1 MKKLIFFSCMALA
14 VAGCSNRATKDETTA
29 TDSSGSAATAAA
41 ATTSEKLE
49 YPYML
54 SKPYQN
60 WQAGNQQNAI
70 TVMKGLKAFENGDID
85 ACMASFGDSVEL
97 RFDYLHTKLSND
109 SLKKWFTKQRA
120 NYASL
125 TVKMDDW
132 EPVISSDKTEEWV
145 TLWYKQIWT
154 DKKGKTDSMSVINDA
169 KIEKGKI
176 VLLDEKTQHF
186 PVVKK

>member
-1 MKKLIFFSCMALA
+1 MQQQWDK
-14 VAGCSNRATKDETTA
+14 TTA
-29 TDSSGSAATAAA
+29 TDSLSTTNASAAP
-41 ATTSEKLE
+41 EKLE
-49 YPYML
+49 YPYTL

-60 WQAGNQQNAI
+60 WQAGSQQNAI
-70 TVMKGLKAFENGDID
+70 TVMKALKAFENGDLD
-85 ACMASFGDSVEL
+85 ACMTSFGDSVEL
-97 RFDYLHTKLSND
+97 CFDYLHTKLSND
-109 SLKKWFTKQRA
+109 SLKKWFTQERA

-145 TLWYKQIWT
+145 TLWYKEIMT

-169 KIEKGKI
+169 KMEKGKI

-186 PVVKK
+186 PVAKK